1 MSHIQTHLTVRLY
14 NKPSQQS
21 AVGETC
27 TNSVS
32 TVNAKEGGDQNGGK
46 VLLGATHV

>member
-32 TVNAKEGGDQNGGK
+32 TVNAKEGVIKMEGRYC
-46 VLLGATHV
+46 